1 MAENNL
7 QAKTDFTDSQLLSV
21 DFAEQFN
28 KRLTSLFTML
38 NLQRK
43 MPLSV
48 GSVIK
53 TYKDTVTLENGTVGE
68 GEDIPLSKVKRT
80 VDKTYEIVWSK
91 YRKAVPIELIQRVG
105 YDQAV
110 DETDDKLIREIQKK
124 IRDEF
129 FTFLQSG
136 GTSISASNLQMAC
149 ADAWAKVVSAFPED
163 DVDVILFLNP
173 EDVAKH
179 LGGAQLTTQTAFG
192 LRYIEGF
199 LGSKV
204 AIIHPS
210 IEKGK
215 LYATAS
221 QNLVF
226 AYAKL
231 DGEAKKGFEDMQTD
245 ESAIIGVIHDKNT
258 KNLTNETVAMLA
270 IKLYA
275 ELSTGVVIGTITG
288 V

>member
-38 NLQRK
+38 GLQRK
-43 MPLSV
+43 MPMSV
-48 GSVIK
+48 GAVIK
-53 TYKDTVTLENGTVGE
+53 TYKNSVTLASGAVGE
-68 GEDIPLSKVKRT
+68 GDDIPLSKVQRT
-80 VDKTYEIVWSK
+80 VDKTYELAWSK
-91 YRKAVPIELIQRVG
+91 YRKAVPIELVQRVG

-110 DETDDKLIREIQKK
+110 DETDDTLAREIQKK

-129 FTFLQSG
+129 FGFLKT
-136 GTSISASNLQMAC
+136 GTGSVSASNLQMAS

-192 LRYIEGF
+192 LRYMEGF
-199 LGSKV
+199 LGAKV

-210 IEKGK
+210 VEKGK

-226 AYAKL
+226 AYAEL
-231 DGEAKKGFEDMQTD
+231 SGEAKKAFEGMETD
-245 ESAIIGVIHDKNT
+245 ETGIIGVIHDKNT
-258 KNLTNETVAMLA
+258 KNLTNQTVAMLA
-270 IKLYA
+270 TKLYA
-275 ELSTGVVIGTITG
+275 ELSDGVVVGTITG